1 MRSAF
6 SFTFAHYHSFR
17 CIRSKFSYKVLD
29 IVTHSLCKSLSIV
42 KNIIRGNILQGP
54 QVCGKIF
61 VYVKPSNKGFIIL
74 LFFHS
79 LTIRPLIFL
88 THPTALSERS
98 VRIFLLFSSVRP
110 SYIFRVRHP
119 ITPYNGVI
127 VELYQIQLA

>member
-6 SFTFAHYHSFR
+6 SFTFAHYHSSR

-54 QVCGKIF
+54 YVCGKIF

-88 THPTALSERS
+88 TYILRPYLS
-98 VRIFLLFSSVRP
+98 VLFAFFSS
-110 SYIFRVRHP
+110 SAALDLHIFFVFVTLLRR
-119 ITPYNGVI
+119 IT
-127 VELYQIQLA
+127 A

>member
-42 KNIIRGNILQGP
+42 
-54 QVCGKIF
+54 
-61 VYVKPSNKGFIIL
+61 
-74 LFFHS
+74 FFFD
-79 LTIRPLIFL
+79 I
-88 THPTALSERS
+88 HPTALSERS

-127 VELYQIQLA
+127 VELYQI